1 MDKPTAAIKIYRAGP
16 IRPQNTRTGRQQP
29 GTDRRGEPLKRPAD
43 ITAAKRQLNEDLAA
57 GKLTIGEATRRMRKI
72 VGMSQTDYAVNI
84 VGISPRALMEIEQ
97 GKANP
102 RLDTLLKIARPF
114 GCRVGFL
121 PPGDE
126 SEQVTL
132 ARFN

>member
-1 MDKPTAAIKIYRAGP
+1 M
-16 IRPQNTRTGRQQP
+16 
-29 GTDRRGEPLKRPAD
+29 KRPAD
-43 ITAAKRQLNEDLAA
+43 TTAAKRQLNEDLAA

-72 VGMSQTDYAVNI
+72 VGMNQTDYAVKI

-114 GCRVGFL
+114 GCRVGFI
-121 PPGDE
+121 PPMG
-126 SEQVTL
+126 
-132 ARFN
+132 